1 MKSLLLAA
9 SLLLYTLA
17 FSQEPHLQVIK
28 NGKVRKRVP
37 EGTYIRLI
45 DRSGNVYIGPYNIIN
60 DSILLIGPVQVNIN
74 DMRQLRLYR
83 KKDKK
88 PFNWEQFGYSTL
100 GVALSTAGMSLSK
113 WEPLGRAAIYSA
125 VLGYSQYALGALKK
139 VSLKKRRFRSNKRIR
154 LRIWTIDN
162 YGPAR
167 RPLAPF

>member
-9 SLLLYTLA
+9 SLLLYSFV

-28 NGKVRKRVP
+28 NGKVRKRIP
-37 EGTYIRLI
+37 EGTFIKLT
-45 DRSGNVYIGPYNIIN
+45 DRAGDVYIGPYNIIN
-60 DSILLIGPVQVNIN
+60 DSILLIGKVQVRIS
-74 DMRQLRLYR
+74 DMRQLRLFR

-88 PFNWEQFGYSTL
+88 PFNWEQFGYTTL
-100 GVALSTAGMSLSK
+100 GVALSTAGMSIPK
-113 WEPLGRAAIYSA
+113 WEPLPRAALYSA
-125 VLGYSQYALGALKK
+125 VLGYSGYAFGALKK

-154 LRIWTIDN
+154 LRIWTIEN